1 MTSEH
6 VCGSPGTEVLM
17 DKMNVAVKNAVGC
30 LKRWNF
36 TIVLI
41 LSLLHVGLAYIH
53 VRDSG

>member
-1 MTSEH
+1 
-6 VCGSPGTEVLM
+6 M